1 MRELGEKINR
11 CNYSVPNVLSSV
23 RNGPAVRQIAVGP
36 AHVALLFDDG
46 RVGRLAFS
54 VISDRLDLSRSEA
67 SKSGPKAGTS
77 STSRQQAR
85 QRGRINRAATLRGGR
100 GTGVIMGSA
109 RPVLPAQY
117 VPEELISQA
126 QVVLQGKSRS
136 VIIRELQRT
145 NLDVNL
151 AVNNLLSRDDEEG
164 EDADDSQDSYV
175 SEDLMSLLDSGI
187 GGATD
192 PVMLSDA
199 VDAVFPEDMFAYSTL
214 RKYVILCL
222 GGILNF
228 IHLILIFY
236 HFCLVVR
243 VLDQFDQKGLLE
255 KLEKGTVFP
264 DGEIVSILVLDDGW
278 KMRSVSRGIT
288 TPMIPTKEMALY
300 ERRNQEIVKIK
311 PEVAT
316 VDPDKIPTAKVVQ
329 SGCQTK

>member
-214 RKYVILCL
+214 RKYVIYFMF
-222 GGILNF
+222 GFG
-228 IHLILIFY
+228 
-236 HFCLVVR
+236 
-243 VLDQFDQKGLLE
+243 
-255 KLEKGTVFP
+255 
-264 DGEIVSILVLDDGW
+264 
-278 KMRSVSRGIT
+278 
-288 TPMIPTKEMALY
+288 
-300 ERRNQEIVKIK
+300 
-311 PEVAT
+311 
-316 VDPDKIPTAKVVQ
+316 
-329 SGCQTK
+329 